1 MKEAVRLEEIG
12 VGGGNAE
19 SVRAMFDSIAP
30 RYEMLNRVLSFGLD
44 GYWRRRT
51 ISAVSRA
58 GGRVVLDLACGTGA
72 MTQSLLKRS
81 KGCDRIYAVDP
92 SSEMLVRARAKRYLK
107 EVGEKVVFI
116 EASAE
121 ELPLASESIDTVM
134 VAYGVRNFS
143 DRQKA
148 LREMYRV
155 LRPGGRLFVLEFSTP
170 HGFMFKGLYRFYF
183 RRWVPIVGGV
193 VSKSRSAYEYL
204 PRSVYAFPEGEA
216 FLQELKEAGFASEF
230 ERRMTG
236 GVVTLYAS
244 AKPLKPMQC

>member
-1 MKEAVRLEEIG
+1 MKEAVRLGEIG

-19 SVRAMFDSIAP
+19 TVRAMFDSIAS
-30 RYEMLNRVLSFGLD
+30 RYELLNRVLSFGLD

-72 MTQSLLKRS
+72 MTQSLLKRL

-148 LREMYRV
+148 LREVYRV

-183 RRWVPIVGGV
+183 QRWVPIVGGV

-204 PRSVYAFPEGEA
+204 PRSVYAFPEREA
-216 FLQELKEAGFASEF
+216 FLQDLK
-230 ERRMTG
+230 
-236 GVVTLYAS
+236 
-244 AKPLKPMQC
+244 

>member
-1 MKEAVRLEEIG
+1 
-12 VGGGNAE
+12 
-19 SVRAMFDSIAP
+19 
-30 RYEMLNRVLSFGLD
+30 
-44 GYWRRRT
+44 
-51 ISAVSRA
+51 
-58 GGRVVLDLACGTGA
+58 
-72 MTQSLLKRS
+72 
-81 KGCDRIYAVDP
+81 
-92 SSEMLVRARAKRYLK
+92 MLVRARAKRYLK

-148 LREMYRV
+148 LREVYRV